1 MTVYAERLGRI
12 REATQLSREDVARVV
27 GSSARTVARWAT
39 GANAPRGAA
48 RQRLLDLAAVSQQ
61 LEKVMKP
68 EAAAAWLH
76 EPNADLG
83 NMRPLDLVEQGRA
96 REVLDL
102 IEAIADGVFV

>member
-1 MTVYAERLGRI
+1 
-12 REATQLSREDVARVV
+12 
-27 GSSARTVARWAT
+27 
-39 GANAPRGAA
+39 
-48 RQRLLDLAAVSQQ
+48 LLDLAAVSQQ

>member
-1 MTVYAERLGRI
+1 MSVYAERLNLI
-12 REATQLSREDVARVV
+12 RGATSLSREDIARVV
-27 GSSARTVARWAT
+27 GATSRTVARWAAGT
-39 GANAPRGAA
+39 NAPQGVA

-68 EAAAAWLH
+68 DAASAWLH
-76 EPNADLG
+76 QPNSELD
-83 NMRPLDLVEQGRA
+83 NMRPLDLIEQGRA